1 MARRHAALRRLSG
14 KTAGGGGK
22 AAGKKRSSES
32 EGGGVE
38 EQGQHGVGLR
48 SRWWWEVSVSPAQ
61 RREGAQ
67 LWSLGASELER
78 ADAEIAAMIV
88 AATVSAALAPPPCPR
103 TFADCI
109 DGARAALRHAR
120 EQEWRLVSI
129 ELPYLPPDVAIA
141 DRLQPQPPWPGGVAQ
156 QHRNGLRPVADG
168 LLRGYDAEFA
178 GLIEVGTGV
187 WRCGPSMTAV
197 SHVSWAN
204 FRAYAKLRNG
214 EFGEAPTRSDH
225 TILLLNPSSRLSV
238 ANIGQPWDVD
248 LRREAASASEL
259 AEHMVGTTPSAGAPH
274 NSWVVQV
281 VPIAHVSASQLAPAS
296 HL

>member
-1 MARRHAALRRLSG
+1 
-14 KTAGGGGK
+14 
-22 AAGKKRSSES
+22 
-32 EGGGVE
+32 
-38 EQGQHGVGLR
+38 
-48 SRWWWEVSVSPAQ
+48 
-61 RREGAQ
+61 
-67 LWSLGASELER
+67 
-78 ADAEIAAMIV
+78 MIV
-88 AATVSAALAPPPCPR
+88 AAPAATAALAPPPCPR

-129 ELPYLPPDVAIA
+129 ELPYLPPNVAIS

-156 QHRNGLRPVADG
+156 QHRNGLRPVADE
-168 LLRGYDAEFA
+168 LLLGYDAEFA
-178 GLIEVGTGV
+178 GLIEIGTGV

-248 LRREAASASEL
+248 LRREAARLLEPPPILLYAARVKADAAGRAVAVTLSSDCWGESECEL
-259 AEHMVGTTPSAGAPH
+259 
-274 NSWVVQV
+274 
-281 VPIAHVSASQLAPAS
+281 
-296 HL
+296 